1 MYLFNLLTLQSLAGL
16 GAELEESG
24 VAVKPPAGICILPSC
39 SAELIGKAFF
49 QEHFLRAPL
58 PPTVLESSLSVVLQ
72 PAVELKYVNMFL
84 SLVGGDGSIIN
95 NKQSLQKESL
105 AFAVGECP
113 PPPPPSHWVALPFGL
128 ETGLGGLLGET
139 GETSAHT

>member
-1 MYLFNLLTLQSLAGL
+1 MHTS
-16 GAELEESG
+16 
-24 VAVKPPAGICILPSC
+24 SC